1 MEGRFVSVKRF
12 LLLALLAAVFAVFAY
27 ALTRETTL
35 ASPLIGRTAP
45 GFEVSLFEPVGTDP
59 VAPAGTNLALEDLAG
74 KPVVLNF
81 WASWCLSCRNEAAV
95 LEAGWRRY
103 GPEVAFVGI
112 AVNDE
117 SDAARAFI
125 ARYGKTYFLGP
136 DASGSVAVDY
146 GLYGVPE
153 TFFIGPDGR
162 VLSRH
167 IGPLTAEDLDR
178 QVSGLTAGRTGES
191 TGDPDAV
198 TPLDRGDDPR

>member
-1 MEGRFVSVKRF
+1 MKR
-12 LLLALLAAVFAVFAY
+12 LLLLTVLGAVFAVFAY

-35 ASPLIGRTAP
+35 VSPLIGRTAP
-45 GFEVSLFEPVGTDP
+45 GFEFPLFEPVGADP
-59 VAPAGTNLALEDLAG
+59 VAPAGTNLALADLAG

-81 WASWCLSCRNEAAV
+81 WASWCLSCREEAAV

-117 SDAARAFI
+117 PDAARAFI

-146 GLYGVPE
+146 GLHGVPE
-153 TFFIGPDGR
+153 TFFIGADGR

-167 IGPLTAEDLDR
+167 VGPLTPGDLDR
-178 QVSGLTAGRTGES
+178 AVADLTVGRTGKA
-191 TGDPDAV
+191 TGDPGAV

>member
-1 MEGRFVSVKRF
+1 MKRF
-12 LLLALLAAVFAVFAY
+12 LLLGVLAAIFAVFAY

-35 ASPLIGRTAP
+35 ASPLIGRAAP
-45 GFEVSLFEPVGTDP
+45 GFDFPLFGSVGADP
-59 VAPAGTNLALEDLAG
+59 MAPAGTKLALSDLAG

-81 WASWCLSCRNEAAV
+81 WASWCLSCRDEAAV

-117 SDAARAFI
+117 PDAARAFI

-146 GLYGVPE
+146 GLHGVPE
-153 TFFIGPDGR
+153 TFFIGTDGR

-167 IGPLTAEDLDR
+167 VGPLTREDLDR
-178 QVSGLTAGRTGES
+178 QVAGMTVGRTAES
-191 TGDPDAV
+191 TGDPGAV
-198 TPLDRGDDPR
+198 TPLDRGNDPR

>member
-1 MEGRFVSVKRF
+1 MKRF
-12 LLLALLAAVFAVFAY
+12 LLLGVLAAVFAVLAY

-35 ASPLIGRTAP
+35 ASPLIGRAAP
-45 GFEVSLFEPVGTDP
+45 GFAFSLFEPVGADP
-59 VAPAGTNLALEDLAG
+59 VAPAGSRLALSDLAG

-81 WASWCLSCRNEAAV
+81 WASWCLSCRDEAAV
-95 LEAGWRRY
+95 LETGWRRY
-103 GPEVAFVGI
+103 GPDVAFVGI

-117 SDAARAFI
+117 PDAARAFI

-136 DASGSVAVDY
+136 DQSGAVAVDY

-162 VLSRH
+162 VLARH
-167 IGPLTAEDLDR
+167 VGPLTHEDLDR
-178 QVSGLTAGRTGES
+178 RLADLTAGRAGRA
-191 TGDPDAV
+191 TGDPDLV